1 MKEKRQ
7 GRGGIIK
14 HYLKIQWKKSII
26 VFVVVVFICSF
37 MDMFLPQGIQAA
49 DKRNVKVAFFPM
61 DGYHIKENG
70 GNYDGMDVQYLDVLC
85 EYADWRVEYVECESW
100 DEALKLLA
108 DQNVDLVGSAQF
120 SEERAKIYQYASLPS
135 GYTFGAIAAKGD
147 SLLAYEDFEAMQKI
161 TFGMVKTY
169 VRKNEFLQYMKDHG
183 IVNPKLKMYDSTA
196 DLLQAL
202 EEGQIDAYIHTFT
215 EVRQGHRL
223 LGRFAPMPFYYIT
236 YQGNDD
242 VLRELNQAIA
252 DLKISRPE
260 LETELMNRFYQSRL
274 DKTVVFTTEEK
285 DYIVDQKEIVVG
297 YLDGHYPFC
306 YQVERE
312 CQGIAREM
320 FDAKLSDAGLNVK
333 YKKYDQAQQ
342 AREALRAGEVD
353 LLSYCTDTKEEL
365 SEYGFQ
371 MIKEYIQIPL
381 VIAMKEEQTLAD
393 AQVLATVS
401 YLQEEAVAAFDQ
413 GEVSL
418 KILNTQQECLDA
430 VAKGEADAVLCDGY
444 LSEFLMGTDFSYS
457 KMKIKS
463 VLNREHGISIAVRAN
478 DVHLAGILGKIV
490 EVVDAKTVNEYLLK
504 NNVYSQISLER
515 FLRNHSIEIIVLLMV
530 IIVAVILAAYH
541 MIKDSRKIQKLMYK
555 DTGMDIWNL
564 NYLIYQ
570 GETKLLP
577 ERKTRQCAVVCV
589 NISQFRRYNVI
600 YGWNAG
606 QRLLETVARNLQDC
620 ISAKDEICARNQG
633 DRFVLLLNCQSE
645 EALMERLRLMEQEIE
660 QEIYRNTENHM
671 TLQMGVYLIPPDN
684 SDMRVAVNYATQ
696 AVEYI
701 KDSRLNDVMV
711 YDKLLEQTLKQRH
724 EREKLLESVKIE
736 DHFVTYYQAKVDI
749 RSEKVVGAEAL
760 VRFLDPTAD
769 GKVRS
774 PGFFI
779 PYYEQTGKVTEIDF
793 FVLECVC
800 RMIHRRMMEGKPVV
814 TVSCNFSRMHFIKPD
829 FPERFE
835 EVLERYQVPKE
846 LIEVEMTETIVV
858 EELQQQMVR
867 QTIEMLRSKG
877 VRLSIDDFGSGY
889 SSLGI
894 FEQIPASVIKLDR
907 SFLLNRQDRGRQVTI
922 MKGIVNLAAELE
934 AQIVCEGVETD
945 NDVEL
950 MREIGAYVA
959 QGYRYAKPVPEDVFE
974 ERLDED
980 VKIKP
985 L

>member
-7 GRGGIIK
+7 GWGGIIK
-14 HYLKIQWKKSII
+14 HQLKIQWKKSII
-26 VFVVVVFICSF
+26 VFVVLAFLCSF

-49 DKRNVKVAFFPM
+49 NKRSVKVAFFPM

-70 GNYDGMDVQYLDVLC
+70 GSYDGMDVQYLNVLC
-85 EYADWRVEYVECESW
+85 EYADWKVEYVECESW
-100 DEALKLLA
+100 DEALELLA
-108 DQNVDLVGSAQF
+108 DQKVDLVGSAQF

-135 GYTFGAIAAKGD
+135 GYTFGAIAAQGD
-147 SLLAYEDFEAMQKI
+147 SLLAYEDFEAMKKI

-169 VRKNEFLQYMKDHG
+169 VRKNEFQQYMKDHG
-183 IVNPKLKMYDSTA
+183 IAEPKVKMYDSTA

-202 EEGQIDAYIHTFT
+202 EDGKIDAYIHTFT

-242 VLRELNQAIA
+242 VLRELNQAVA

-260 LETELMNRFYQSRL
+260 LETELMNQFYQSRL

-285 DYIVDQKEIVVG
+285 AYIEDKKEIVVG

-306 YQVERE
+306 YQVEGE

-320 FDAKLSDAGLNVK
+320 LDAELSYAGLNVQ

-342 AREALRAGEVD
+342 AREALDAGEVD
-353 LLSYCTDTKEEL
+353 MLSYCTDTKEQL

-381 VIAMKEEQTLAD
+381 VIAMKEEKTLAE

-401 YLQEEAVAAFDQ
+401 YLKGEAAAAFDQ

-418 KILNTQQECLDA
+418 EIYNTQQECLDA

-444 LSEFLMGTDFSYS
+444 LSEYLMGTDISYS

-463 VLNREHGISIAVRAN
+463 VLNREHGISIAVRA
-478 DVHLAGILGKIV
+478 DDIYLAGILGKTI
-490 EVVDAKTVNEYLLK
+490 EAVDAKTVNEYLLK

-515 FLRNHSIEIIVLLMV
+515 FLRNHSIEIIIVLMAV
-530 IIVAVILAAYH
+530 IVAVILAAYY
-541 MIKDSRKIQKLMYK
+541 MIRNSRKIQKLMYK

-577 ERKTRQCAVVCV
+577 ERKTRQCAAACV

-606 QRLLETVARNLQDC
+606 QKLLETVAANLQER
-620 ISAKDEICARNQG
+620 ISDKDEICARNQG
-633 DRFVLLLNCQSE
+633 DRFVLLLNYQSE
-645 EALMERLRLMEQEIE
+645 EALIERLRQMEQEIE
-660 QEIYRNTENHM
+660 QVIYQNTDNHM
-671 TLQMGVYLIPPDN
+671 TLQMGVYFIPSDS
-684 SDMRVAVNYATQ
+684 SDMRLAVNYATQ

-711 YDKLLEQTLKQRH
+711 YDQLLEQTLKQRH
-724 EREKLLESVKIE
+724 EREKLLEAVEIE
-736 DHFVTYYQAKVDI
+736 DHFATYYQAKVDI
-749 RSEKVVGAEAL
+749 RTEKVVGAEAL

-769 GKVRS
+769 GQVRS

-779 PYYEQTGKVTEIDF
+779 PYYEQTGRVTEIDF

-800 RMIHRRMMEGKPVV
+800 RMIHRRMTEGKPVV

-835 EVLERYQVPKE
+835 AVLKRYQVPKE

-858 EELQQQMVR
+858 EELQQQIVK

-907 SFLLNRQDRGRQVTI
+907 SFLLNRQDRSRQVTI

-959 QGYRYAKPVPEDVFE
+959 QGYRYAKPVPEEVFE
-974 ERLDED
+974 ERLDAD
-980 VKIKP
+980 AKIKP
-985 L
+985 M